1 MFPGKCE
8 ADALKLDDILDGNIL
23 WDDLQSALDHG
34 IIVSRLARMVAEELG
49 EPEEFCYDMAQAGML
64 HDVGKMRLGQY
75 LYGRKKDALG
85 IEEMRYVR
93 MHPEFGRQILKNEG
107 YNDMILEAVYHHH
120 ENYDGTGYPDNLK
133 GGSIP
138 YGARILRI
146 CDVFAAL
153 VSERPYRSAFPVD
166 TAVELLIEEAKNFD
180 MQIFLALQRVMHSD
194 GFEDLKNHIYDIN
207 QATRMSKKNREDMK

>member
-1 MFPGKCE
+1 
-8 ADALKLDDILDGNIL
+8 LKLDDVLDGNIL

-133 GGSIP
+133 GGAIP

-153 VSERPYRSAFPVD
+153 VSERPYRSAFSVD

-194 GFEDLKNHIYDIN
+194 GFEDLKNHIYDVN

>member
-1 MFPGKCE
+1 M
-8 ADALKLDDILDGNIL
+8 KLDDILDGNIL

>member
-1 MFPGKCE
+1 MR
-8 ADALKLDDILDGNIL
+8 LDDILDGNIL